1 MTTRIDSTGPA
12 PILDSAATAPRT
24 TAVPT
29 RPFQSMMSA
38 GAGAVVSG
46 AEAAV
51 TKLPGGA
58 VLAAAIR
65 PTSPTLSF
73 PGASSLPG
81 APGSAAPAPQTP
93 EGYPT
98 STGGTPGAPTTA
110 SDPSMEN
117 LLSQDANQNLY
128 YIALQ
133 ERMSAENRFYTAYSN
148 VLRVRHDSM
157 KNAIGNLR

>member
-1 MTTRIDSTGPA
+1 MTTRIDPSGPA
-12 PILDSAATAPRT
+12 PMLDSTATAPRT

-29 RPFQSMMSA
+29 RPFQSMMNA
-38 GAGAVVSG
+38 GAGAVITG

-65 PTSPTLSF
+65 PANPTLSF
-73 PGASSLPG
+73 PGASVPG
-81 APGSAAPAPQTP
+81 GGATPAPQTP
-93 EGYPT
+93 EGYPA
-98 STGGTPGAPTTA
+98 SGASTPGAPTPA

>member
-1 MTTRIDSTGPA
+1 MTTRIDPGGPA
-12 PILDSAATAPRT
+12 PILDSTPTARRT
-24 TAVPT
+24 TALPT
-29 RPFQSMMSA
+29 RPFQSMLNA
-38 GAGAVVSG
+38 GAGAVVTG

-65 PTSPTLSF
+65 PTNPTLSF
-73 PGASSLPG
+73 PGASVPG
-81 APGSAAPAPQTP
+81 ASGSPAAQTP
-93 EGYPT
+93 EGYPA
-98 STGGTPGAPTTA
+98 SGATPGAPGA
-110 SDPSMEN
+110 GDPSMES
-117 LLSQDANQNLY
+117 LLGQDANQNLY

>member
-1 MTTRIDSTGPA
+1 MTTRIDPSGPA
-12 PILDSAATAPRT
+12 PILDSTPTASRT
-24 TAVPT
+24 TAVPA
-29 RPFQSMMSA
+29 RPFQSMLSA
-38 GAGAVVSG
+38 GAGAVVTG

-51 TKLPGGA
+51 SKLPGGA

-73 PGASSLPG
+73 PGATVPG
-81 APGSAAPAPQTP
+81 AGVTPAAQTP
-93 EGYPT
+93 EGYPA
-98 STGGTPGAPTTA
+98 SGGGTPGTPAA
-110 SDPSMEN
+110 GGDPSMES

>member
-1 MTTRIDSTGPA
+1 MTTRIDPTGPA
-12 PILDSAATAPRT
+12 PLLDSIPTAPRT

-29 RPFQSMMSA
+29 RPFQAMMNA
-38 GAGAVVSG
+38 GAGVVVTG

-73 PGASSLPG
+73 PGAST
-81 APGSAAPAPQTP
+81 APGSIGSPAPQTP
-93 EGYPT
+93 EGYPAT
-98 STGGTPGAPTTA
+98 STSTPAAPTGTT
-110 SDPSMEN
+110 DPSMES

-148 VLRVRHDSM
+148 VLRVR
-157 KNAIGNLR
+157 

>member
-1 MTTRIDSTGPA
+1 MTTRIDATGPT
-12 PILDSAATAPRT
+12 PILDSTPTAPRT
-24 TAVPT
+24 TALPT
-29 RPFQSMMSA
+29 RPFQSMMNA
-38 GAGAVVSG
+38 GAGAVLSG

-65 PTSPTLSF
+65 PNPTASF
-73 PGASSLPG
+73 PGLSAVPG
-81 APGSAAPAPQTP
+81 AATPPAPQTP
-93 EGYPT
+93 EGYPA
-98 STGGTPGAPTTA
+98 STPSAPGATPSTA
-110 SDPSMEN
+110 DPSMES

-128 YIALQ
+128 YLGLQ
-133 ERMSAENRFYTAYSN
+133 ERMSSENRFYTAYSN

>member
-1 MTTRIDSTGPA
+1 MTTRIDPSGPA
-12 PILDSAATAPRT
+12 PILDSTPTAPRT
-24 TAVPT
+24 TALPT
-29 RPFQSMMSA
+29 RPFQSMLNA
-38 GAGAVVSG
+38 GAGAVVTG

-58 VLAAAIR
+58 VLAAALR

-73 PGASSLPG
+73 PGASVAG
-81 APGSAAPAPQTP
+81 APAAPAPQTP
-93 EGYPT
+93 EGYPA
-98 STGGTPGAPTTA
+98 SSGGTPGASTGA
-110 SDPSMEN
+110 GDPSMES

-128 YIALQ
+128 YIQLQ

>member
-1 MTTRIDSTGPA
+1 MTTRIDPSGPA
-12 PILDSAATAPRT
+12 PILDPGPTAPRT

-29 RPFQSMMSA
+29 RPFQSMMTA
-38 GAGAVVSG
+38 GAGAVITG

-65 PTSPTLSF
+65 PTNPTLSF
-73 PGASSLPG
+73 PGAASPG
-81 APGSAAPAPQTP
+81 GSASPTPQTP
-93 EGYPT
+93 EGYPA
-98 STGGTPGAPTTA
+98 SSASTPGAPTTTG
-110 SDPSMEN
+110 DPSVEG

-128 YIALQ
+128 YLALQ
-133 ERMSAENRFYTAYSN
+133 ERMSAENRYYTAYSN

>member
-1 MTTRIDSTGPA
+1 MTTRIDPSGPA
-12 PILDSAATAPRT
+12 PILDSTPTAPRT
-24 TAVPT
+24 TAVPV
-29 RPFQSMMSA
+29 RPFQAMMSA
-38 GAGAVVSG
+38 GAGAVVAG

-58 VLAAAIR
+58 ALAAAIR
-65 PTSPTLSF
+65 PASPTLSF
-73 PGASSLPG
+73 PGASAPGGSG
-81 APGSAAPAPQTP
+81 APAAQTP
-93 EGYPT
+93 EGYPA
-98 STGGTPGAPTTA
+98 SGAGLPGAPA
-110 SDPSMEN
+110 DPGMES

>member
-1 MTTRIDSTGPA
+1 MTTRIDPSGPA
-12 PILDSAATAPRT
+12 PILDSTPTAPRT
-24 TAVPT
+24 TALPT
-29 RPFQSMMSA
+29 RPFQSMLNA
-38 GAGAVVSG
+38 GAGAVVTG

-58 VLAAAIR
+58 VLAAALR

-73 PGASSLPG
+73 PGASV
-81 APGSAAPAPQTP
+81 AGSPAAPAPQTP
-93 EGYPT
+93 EGYPA
-98 STGGTPGAPTTA
+98 SSGGTPGASTGA
-110 SDPSMEN
+110 GDPSMES

-128 YIALQ
+128 YIQLQ

>member
-1 MTTRIDSTGPA
+1 MTTRIDPSGPA
-12 PILDSAATAPRT
+12 PILDTTPTASRT
-24 TAVPT
+24 TALPI
-29 RPFQSMMSA
+29 RPFQSMMNA
-38 GAGAVVSG
+38 GAGAVVTG

-65 PTSPTLSF
+65 PTNPTLSF
-73 PGASSLPG
+73 PGASVPG
-81 APGSAAPAPQTP
+81 GSAAPATQTP
-93 EGYPT
+93 EGYPA
-98 STGGTPGAPTTA
+98 SGAGTPA
-110 SDPSMEN
+110 STPGGDPSMEN

>member
-1 MTTRIDSTGPA
+1 PTGPA
-12 PILDSAATAPRT
+12 PLLDSTPTAPRT
-24 TAVPT
+24 TAQPT
-29 RPFQSMMSA
+29 RPFQTMMNA

-65 PTSPTLSF
+65 PTNPTLSF
-73 PGASSLPG
+73 PGASPG
-81 APGSAAPAPQTP
+81 GAASPAPQTP
-93 EGYPT
+93 EGYPAST
-98 STGGTPGAPTTA
+98 SATPGAPTGTA
-110 SDPSMEN
+110 DPSMES